1 MPRDGSSRRPVDDAG
16 PLAPL
21 GIGEVADQ
29 PFVDKVGVAIP
40 SVDEVLRG
48 EAGRVVVARFGRA
61 ATLGAVRA
69 ALDELRSA
77 NGPSSPRRAVARE
90 DTAAAIAARAA
101 EVLAA
106 QDAPRLRRVLNLTG
120 TVLHTNLGRAIL
132 AEEAVA
138 AAAAAMRSPAAL
150 EFDLEAGGRG
160 ERDDIVRSL
169 ITELTGA
176 EDAILVNNNASAIL
190 LVLNTL
196 ALGKESIVSRGELIE
211 IGGSF
216 RMPDIMARA
225 GTRLKEIGTTNR
237 THLRDYADAIG
248 PETALLLKVHTSN
261 YLVQGFTKEV
271 GASELAV
278 LAREKSLPLV
288 DDLGSGTLVDLTR
301 YGLRRERT
309 VQDALKDGADLVTFS
324 GDKLLGGPQAG
335 FIVGRRDL
343 VQACARNPIKRAVR
357 LDKIRLAALEATL
370 KLYRDP
376 DRLTERLPTLGFL
389 TRPLDDIQAQT
400 ERVAGP
406 LARTLGE
413 GFEVACC
420 ACTSQIGS
428 GALPLETIPSAGLAM
443 APRTK
448 KQAGRQ
454 LEALAAAF
462 RRLPIPVIGHIEKG
476 ALILDFR
483 CLDAET
489 AFVEQLEKLAIALGN
504 SEAEP

>member
-1 MPRDGSSRRPVDDAG
+1 MTKTTVP
-16 PLAPL
+16 
-21 GIGEVADQ
+21 
-29 PFVDKVGVAIP
+29 IP

-48 EAGRVVVARFGRA
+48 EAGRVVVARFGHV
-61 ATLGAVRA
+61 ATLRAVRGALA
-69 ALDELRSA
+69 ALRASNGLASVHRSV
-77 NGPSSPRRAVARE
+77 SRE

-101 EVLAA
+101 EVLEAD
-106 QDAPRLRRVLNLTG
+106 DAPRLRRVLNLTG

-132 AEEAVA
+132 AEEAVEA
-138 AAAAAMRSPAAL
+138 AANAMRAPAAL
-150 EFDLEAGGRG
+150 EFDLESGSRG
-160 ERDDIVRSL
+160 ERDDIVRGL
-169 ITELTGA
+169 ICELTGA
-176 EDAILVNNNASAIL
+176 EDAILVNNNAAAIL

-196 ALGKESIVSRGELIE
+196 ALGRESIVSRGELIE

-225 GTRLKEIGTTNR
+225 GTRLREIGTTNR

-248 PETALLLKVHTSN
+248 AETALLLKVHTSN

-271 GASELAV
+271 GTDELAV
-278 LAREKSLPLV
+278 LACEKNLPLV
-288 DDLGSGTLVDLTR
+288 DDLGSGTLIDLAK

-343 VQACARNPIKRAVR
+343 VRACAKNPIKRAVR
-357 LDKIRLAALEATL
+357 LDKIRLGALEATL

-376 DRLTERLPTLGFL
+376 DRLPERLPTLRFL
-389 TRPLDDIQAQT
+389 TRPLEEIRAQA

-406 LARTLGE
+406 AERTLGDD
-413 GFEVACC
+413 FEIACC

-428 GALPLETIPSAGLAM
+428 GALPLETIPSAGLAIS
-443 APRTK
+443 PRAK
-448 KQAGRQ
+448 KQSGRQ
-454 LEALAAAF
+454 LDALASAF
-462 RRLPIPVIGHIEKG
+462 RGLPIPVIGHIEKG

-483 CLDAET
+483 CLDDEP
-489 AFVEQLEKLAIALGN
+489 AFVEQLEKLTFARHET
-504 SEAEP
+504 EAES

>member
-1 MPRDGSSRRPVDDAG
+1 MTKTTVP
-16 PLAPL
+16 
-21 GIGEVADQ
+21 
-29 PFVDKVGVAIP
+29 IP

-48 EAGRVVVARFGRA
+48 EAGRVVVARFGHA
-61 ATLGAVRA
+61 ATLHAVRD
-69 ALDELRSA
+69 ALAELRAS
-77 NGPSSPRRAVARE
+77 NGLASVHHSVSRE

-101 EVLAA
+101 EVLEAD
-106 QDAPRLRRVLNLTG
+106 DAPRLRRVLNLTG
-120 TVLHTNLGRAIL
+120 TVLHTNLGRAVL
-132 AEEAVA
+132 AEEAVEA
-138 AAAAAMRSPAAL
+138 AANAMRAPAAL
-150 EFDLEAGGRG
+150 EFDLESGSRG
-160 ERDDIVRSL
+160 ERDDIVRGL
-169 ITELTGA
+169 ICELTGA
-176 EDAILVNNNASAIL
+176 EDAILVNNNAAAIL

-196 ALGKESIVSRGELIE
+196 APGHESIVSRGELIE

-225 GTRLKEIGTTNR
+225 GTRLREIGTTNR

-271 GASELAV
+271 GTDELAV
-278 LAREKSLPLV
+278 LAREKNLPLV
-288 DDLGSGTLVDLTR
+288 DDLGSGTLIDLAK

-309 VQDALKDGADLVTFS
+309 MQDALKDGADLVTFS

-343 VQACARNPIKRAVR
+343 VRACAKNPIKRAVR

-376 DRLTERLPTLGFL
+376 DRLPERLPTLRFL
-389 TRPLDDIQAQT
+389 TRPLDEIRAQA

-406 LARTLGE
+406 AARTLGND
-413 GFEVACC
+413 FEIACC

-428 GALPLETIPSAGLAM
+428 GALPLETIPSAGLAI
-443 APRTK
+443 APRSK
-448 KQAGRQ
+448 KQSGRQ
-454 LEALAAAF
+454 LDALASAF

-483 CLDAET
+483 CLDDEP
-489 AFVEQLEKLAIALGN
+489 AFVEQLEKLTYARHDI
-504 SEAEP
+504 EAEP